1 MCVLMSA
8 FRFAVGRLCGL
19 DQLCLYWCLFRVSCN
34 IFVVVVVFFLFF
46 SPFSFRSLFAFLYL
60 YVMCCDVFLLCRG
73 KRPHLLFSCFFF
85 FRIKTASCAIVELS
99 CLVFYTYSLFF
110 SFSLRSSDIIH
121 RFLPFLFLLT
131 ANTMSRPVE
140 ELTSVAP
147 SRQPS
152 EIKQGKLQESKE
164 DHYIHPDAV
173 ALFEKAPW
181 VRKIPIFGMSCEG
194 YGPKCTIALS
204 CCYFLNKGFGKNLI
218 TISRFAM
225 FVSRFGLSG
234 TRYQR
239 LSSISSMA
247 WSIKAFSAVLSD
259 SFATFG
265 YTKRWVCGASCV
277 IGAAFTLAFGLLP
290 AKESSGNSGAGFL
303 FLANLCMANVD
314 ILSEGHYSRLMRK
327 HPRSGPALVS
337 WIWWFILIASLIA
350 SCIQGPL
357 SDINKPQVGIFISA
371 AAQVVCVVFF
381 IFNWYGERRN
391 REERLADRQTE
402 LLELRKLGTAN
413 RSDGMLALEDG
424 IEEKKKISTEN
435 DSDREPAALHDEIVQ
450 GDCVMIPDDA
460 LPEDELNADD
470 IDPEV
475 ISLCWGAVEVNKGV
489 ARRNWRIIVYS
500 AIMTCAVVAMTC
512 VTILGDTWDLL
523 WASIAVCV
531 ASTAVS
537 FLFLPLVVAKANTY
551 FYIHMLLYLQFT
563 GAMDS
568 FYMAKKECYPDGPHF
583 SYTFY
588 NTIGAVIG
596 NIAGIAGVT
605 AFSYIFSKQGYRF
618 TLIVTILVQIIASIF
633 DIILV
638 KRWNLAIGIPD
649 HAMYI
654 LGDAIVYE
662 VCYYLAWMP
671 MVLLL
676 SRVCPRGSESMI
688 YALVAGSG
696 NLGTSMASTIGS
708 ILLEKAWPIE
718 TKGAGK
724 CDFHN
729 LPILLVVGH
738 FCLPLLVIPISFV
751 LIPSARICDDIDVNG
766 HAIKKED
773 KKNMTSSDSTEGST
787 EPLKPTVDTAVE
799 VEHDERCQKQKM

>member
-1 MCVLMSA
+1 M
-8 FRFAVGRLCGL
+8 
-19 DQLCLYWCLFRVSCN
+19 N
-34 IFVVVVVFFLFF
+34 
-46 SPFSFRSLFAFLYL
+46 
-60 YVMCCDVFLLCRG
+60 
-73 KRPHLLFSCFFF
+73 
-85 FRIKTASCAIVELS
+85 
-99 CLVFYTYSLFF
+99 
-110 SFSLRSSDIIH
+110 
-121 RFLPFLFLLT
+121 
-131 ANTMSRPVE
+131 RPVQE
-140 ELTSVAP
+140 ITSAAP
-147 SRQPS
+147 SRRPS
-152 EIKQGKLQESKE
+152 QLANEEASEGGE
-164 DHYIHPDAV
+164 DNYVHPDAV

-181 VRKIPIFGMSCEG
+181 VRKIPVFGISCEG

-218 TISRFAM
+218 SISRYAM
-225 FVSRFGLSG
+225 FVSRFGLDG

-259 SFATFG
+259 TFATFG

-277 IGAAFTLAFGLLP
+277 VGAAFTLAFGLLP
-290 AKESSGNSGAGFL
+290 AQVSSGNLGAGFL

-314 ILSEGHYSRLMRK
+314 ILSEGHYSRLMRR

-350 SCIQGPL
+350 ACIQGPL
-357 SDINKPQVGIFISA
+357 SDMKKPQVGIFISA
-371 AAQVVCVVFF
+371 AAQMICVVFF
-381 IFNWYGERRN
+381 IFNWYGELRN
-391 REERLADRQTE
+391 RVERIVDQR
-402 LLELRKLGTAN
+402 LELQEIRQLGTAH
-413 RSDGMLALEDG
+413 RSDDWLSPDDG
-424 IEEKKKISTEN
+424 IEGKKNLNPEN

-450 GDCVMIPDDA
+450 ADCVMV
-460 LPEDELNADD
+460 PEDAVPDEELNDDD
-470 IDPEV
+470 IDPEI
-475 ISLCWGAVEVNKGV
+475 ISLCFGAVEVNKGV

-500 AIMTCAVVAMTC
+500 AIMTCAVVSMTC
-512 VTILGDTWDLL
+512 VTILGNTWDLL

-531 ASTAVS
+531 AATAVS
-537 FLFLPLVVAKANTY
+537 FIFLPLVIAKANTY
-551 FYIHMLLYLQFT
+551 FYIHMLLYLQFS

-568 FYMAKKECYPDGPHF
+568 FYMAKASCYPEGPHF

-588 NTIGAVIG
+588 NTIGSVIG
-596 NIAGIAGVT
+596 NVAGIAGVT

-618 TLIVTILVQIIASIF
+618 TLIVTILVQITASIF

-638 KRWNLAIGIPD
+638 ERWNLYIGIPD

-696 NLGTSMASTIGS
+696 NLGSSMATTVGS
-708 ILLEKAWPIE
+708 ILLEKAFPIVS
-718 TKGAGK
+718 KGVGK

-729 LPILLVVGH
+729 LTILLVIGH
-738 FCLPLLVIPISFV
+738 FCLPLLIIPISFI
-751 LIPSARICDDIDVNG
+751 LIPSARICDDIDVDGN
-766 HAIKKED
+766 AVKKGQ
-773 KKNMTSSDSTEGST
+773 KVVSPADSTEGIT
-787 EPLKPTVDTAVE
+787 EPFKLTEATEVDVDS
-799 VEHDERCQKQKM
+799 DERREKR